1 MDGILHR
8 DRDDIASGR
17 QFRGLQMRTPALL
30 AILDG
35 VGLAAASPTNA
46 LSSANAGFLHEL
58 FGGETWPCCSLR
70 ASGLDVGLPDGQ
82 MGNSEVGHLNIGAGR
97 VVNQELTRIDCAI
110 ADGSIREN
118 QALIQAFDAVIAAG
132 SCLHFFGLHSD
143 GGVHSMLSHLQAMMK
158 MAAERGVRRIR
169 IAAFLDGRD
178 VLPTSG
184 VGYVG
189 QTVEFC
195 RGLEAEHPGLDAR
208 ISMLCGRYFA
218 MDRDNRWQRVE
229 RAWRALVLPASADVR
244 MVDAG
249 VDPVALVRDS
259 YQAGVTDEFME
270 PVAIGADGI
279 ADGDS
284 IIFFNFRPDR
294 ARELT
299 RAFIDPGFTG
309 FERPLLPKANYVCMT
324 EYDAGFER
332 DFQTTVAFP
341 KSFPENVLADYLSSL
356 GLRQLHIAETEKYA
370 HVTFFFNGGIE
381 QAKPGERRILI
392 PSPKVATYDLQPQMS
407 APEVTETL
415 VSAIENDEADV
426 YIVNYANG
434 DMVGHTGVL
443 SAAIAA
449 VEAVDA
455 GLKRVVEAIIA
466 KGGVA
471 LVTADHGNCEQM
483 VDANGAAWT
492 AHTTSE
498 VPLVAIDGRDG
509 QAVGLSCGS
518 DQASGL
524 AGCGDGQAVGLS
536 CDQPAR
542 LADIAPTL
550 MDLMGLE
557 IPAQWTGRSLL
568 VRPAV

>member
-1 MDGILHR
+1 
-8 DRDDIASGR
+8 
-17 QFRGLQMRTPALL
+17 MRAPALL

-35 VGLAAASPTNA
+35 VGIAPASPTNA
-46 LSSANAGFLHEL
+46 LSAANAGFLHEL
-58 FGGETWPCCSLR
+58 FSGSRWPCCSLR

-97 VVNQELTRIDCAI
+97 VVNQELTRIDASI
-110 ADGSIREN
+110 ADGSILEN
-118 QALIQAFDAVIAAG
+118 QALIQAFDATAAAD

-158 MAAERGVRRIR
+158 MAADRGVGRIR

-178 VLPTSG
+178 VSPTSG
-184 VGYVG
+184 AAFLG

-195 RGLEAEHPGLDAR
+195 RRLEDSHPGLDVR
-208 ISMLCGRYFA
+208 FSMVCGRYFA

-229 RAWRALVLPASADVR
+229 RAWRSLVLPTAADV
-244 MVDAG
+244 MAVPPDT
-249 VDPVALVRDS
+249 DPVALVQDC
-259 YQAGVTDEFME
+259 YQAGVTDEFVE
-270 PVAIGADGI
+270 PVAFGSDGI

-284 IIFFNFRPDR
+284 VVFFNFRPDR

-299 RAFIDPGFTG
+299 RAFIDPGFAG
-309 FERPLLPKANYVCMT
+309 FERPLRPDVNYVCMT
-324 EYDAGFER
+324 EYDASFER
-332 DFQTTVAFP
+332 DFRTTVAFP

-370 HVTFFFNGGIE
+370 HVTFFLNGGIE

-407 APEVTETL
+407 APEVTDAL

-443 SAAIAA
+443 PAAIAA

-455 GLKRVVEAIIA
+455 GLKRVVEAIVA

-483 VDANGAAWT
+483 VDDSGAAWT

-498 VPLVAIDGRDG
+498 VPLVAIDGLDG
-509 QAVGLSCGS
+509 QAIGLRS
-518 DQASGL
+518 
-524 AGCGDGQAVGLS
+524 
-536 CDQPAR
+536 DQPAR

-557 IPAQWTGRSLL
+557 VPAQWTGRSLL
-568 VRPAV
+568 QRSK